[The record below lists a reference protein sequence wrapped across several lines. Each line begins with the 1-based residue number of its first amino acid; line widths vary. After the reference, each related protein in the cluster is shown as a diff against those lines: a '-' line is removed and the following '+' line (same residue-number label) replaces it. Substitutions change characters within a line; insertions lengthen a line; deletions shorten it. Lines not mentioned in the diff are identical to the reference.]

1 MKRIEFSTQN
11 FISDFTILGASGFI
25 GSNLLSNLRKS
36 GYSVSTPNRNTLNI
50 TNVRHGHVIYCIGL
64 TSDFRKRPLDT
75 VQAHVCILRELLE
88 YGEFDSLTYLSSTR
102 VYHGSS
108 STTESSPLIVNPSN
122 LEDLYGISKI
132 AGESL
137 CHHSGRRNIKVI
149 RLSNIIGIR
158 EDNNL
163 FINELLDEIITQK
176 SLTLRSSLLSNKD
189 YLFIDDAVSAIIA
202 LAVSKETG
210 CFNVASGTNI
220 SNKVIIEELKSN
232 FNFNLTILDNAPIF
246 EFMPINIEKIKS
258 IIQFEPTE
266 FTDYFPKL
274 INFYKKRKKANELS

>member
-1 MKRIEFSTQN
+1 MKRIEFSTQDSM
-11 FISDFTILGASGFI
+11 SDFTILGASGFI
-25 GSNLLSNLRKS
+25 GSNLISNLRKS
-36 GYSVSTPNRNTLNI
+36 GYSVSTPNRITLNI

-122 LEDLYGISKI
+122 LEDLYAISKI

-137 CHHSGRRNIKVI
+137 CYHSGRRNVKVI

-189 YLFIDDAVSAIIA
+189 YLFVDDAVSAIIT

-220 SNKVIIEELKSN
+220 SNQVIIEELKSN
-232 FNFNLTILDNAPIF
+232 FNFNLTVLDNAPIL
-246 EFMPINIEKIKS
+246 EFMPINIEKIKN
-258 IIQFEPTE
+258 IIQFETTD